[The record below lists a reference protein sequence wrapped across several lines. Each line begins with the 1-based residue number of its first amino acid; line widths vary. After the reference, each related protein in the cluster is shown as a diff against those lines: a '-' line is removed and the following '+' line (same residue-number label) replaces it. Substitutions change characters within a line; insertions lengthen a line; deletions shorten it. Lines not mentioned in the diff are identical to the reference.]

1 MNDVL
6 CKARMVYQIAIDNG
20 LENTQDYLDYQDALN
35 SLSVAFSPALNIK
48 NEAQIALKSK
58 FQKSDIIIWQPDK
71 KAVTL

>member
-1 MNDVL
+1 MKELMNYLMNDVL
-6 CKARMVYQIAIDNG
+6 CKARLVYQIAVDNG

-58 FQKSDIIIWQPDK
+58 FQKSDIII
-71 KAVTL
+71 